1 MVLKIKLQVF
11 FNANT
16 PKQTVYVRGK
26 KPKKEKIK
34 KPLISEENKE
44 GIKDRIFRYF
54 DTFCNIKRKKKK
66 EKN

>member
-44 GIKDRIFRYF
+44 RIKDKILRYF
-54 DTFCNIKRKKKK
+54 DTF
-66 EKN
+66 